1 MEKWI
6 PILLFIVVPLIN
18 RILEAS
24 KARAEKASAELKRQ
38 ERTERR
44 RNRRGS
50 ANPTPIQGNTED
62 ESLEE
67 ILMRGQPPEFRA
79 DLQKEAEELGIDLGG
94 GWQTVGP
101 LQEEPFQQELRSEE
115 LPSAELPS
123 EEMTSQSGREP
134 SAPVW
139 TLPDVPEDY
148 ALGQSSDDAF
158 HLEPSSENEAYY
170 TTQLP
175 GPQKS
180 LHSCSKTRR
189 TISRA
194 QLREHLIWRE
204 ILGPPHVLRDDL

>member
-18 RILEAS
+18 RILEMS

-44 RNRRGS
+44 RIRRES
-50 ANPTPIQGNTED
+50 TNSTPIQGNTED

-67 ILMRGQPPEFRA
+67 ILMRGQPPEFRD
-79 DLQKEAEELGIDLGG
+79 DLQKEAEALGVDLGG
-94 GWQTVGP
+94 GWQTIGSP
-101 LQEEPFQQELRSEE
+101 QEEPLQQELRSEE
-115 LPSAELPS
+115 LPF
-123 EEMTSQSGREP
+123 EEMTSQTEREP
-134 SAPVW
+134 SAQAW

-158 HLEPSSENEAYY
+158 HLEPSSGKEAYY
-170 TTQLP
+170 SNQLP
-175 GPQKS
+175 GPDKS